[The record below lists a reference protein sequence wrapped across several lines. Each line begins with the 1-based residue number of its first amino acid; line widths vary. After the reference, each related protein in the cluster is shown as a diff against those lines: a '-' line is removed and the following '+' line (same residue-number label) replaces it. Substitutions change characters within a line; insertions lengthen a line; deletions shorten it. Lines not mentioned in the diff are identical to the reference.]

1 MFFKSTFK
9 KIMKTNSQ
17 SIHYLTIKLKKNQ
30 SKNNTIKLPKST

>member
-17 SIHYLTIKLKKNQ
+17 SIHYLTIKLKKKINLKTTQ
-30 SKNNTIKLPKST
+30 